1 LAITDK
7 ETFKLWLSMDVSTR
21 VTRKT
26 VGTNIVH
33 WNVIFVFTIPKRGS
47 RKKEWVYED
56 SSDDDIYSHGMTT
69 SGDFDYES

>member
-1 LAITDK
+1 MAKYGRFDPRNKKNGRNKYRSLERDIRIHNTEK
-7 ETFKLWLSMDVSTR
+7 
-21 VTRKT
+21 
-26 VGTNIVH
+26 
-33 WNVIFVFTIPKRGS
+33 GS